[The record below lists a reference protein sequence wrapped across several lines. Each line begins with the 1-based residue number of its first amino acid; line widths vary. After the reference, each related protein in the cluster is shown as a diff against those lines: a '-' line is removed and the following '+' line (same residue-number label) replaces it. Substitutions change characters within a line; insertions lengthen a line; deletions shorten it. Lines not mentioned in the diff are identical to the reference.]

1 MSSENRTKS
10 KDFFFFFSKFSFV
23 KQILF
28 PILFFILGS
37 SFYTDAYRIQSA
49 IHNLPRTSELCGVTT
64 WRGFKNHSRNPHLK
78 SIDIRKNVIH
88 LVKDGTMTT
97 SYETKE
103 LKTDRD
109 CPFTL
114 PYLATSNNQTIPRAQ
129 QDFVEDLFPIIFRS
143 HFSFVS

>member
-1 MSSENRTKS
+1 M
-10 KDFFFFFSKFSFV
+10 

-88 LVKDGTMTT
+88 LVKDGTMKT

-143 HFSFVS
+143 QFSFVS